1 MKNSARSLLAVL
13 VATLVAAHAA
23 FASPTVPEID
33 PAMGAGALA
42 LVGGAIMVIRGRSRV
57 RK

>member
-1 MKNSARSLLAVL
+1 MKYSARSLLAVL

-42 LVGGAIMVIRGRSRV
+42 LLGGAIMVIRGRV
-57 RK
+57 RATK

>member
-1 MKNSARSLLAVL
+1 MKNSARYLLALLAVT
-13 VATLVAAHAA
+13 VISTHAA
-23 FASPTVPEID
+23 FASPVPEID

-42 LVGGAIMVIRGRSRV
+42 LLGGAVMVIRGRV